1 MHLPFAMIVL
11 IFCTHWVRP
20 NPINHVCECL
30 ISTLFALVSFSWL
43 SARFI
48 MAFGEGVC
56 GVCAHRCACV
66 CARDVIHCY
75 GSMLLS
81 VSPCWGEECPERSV
95 NAPCGGRMVGRQHDD
110 THTSITL
117 NVCSTWNEFKQVYI
131 MCVFILVCACVGV
144 CVHISGLQEMSIQ
157 MIRSDYINGGKEQ
170 KQTLGWA
177 REWV

>member
-1 MHLPFAMIVL
+1 MSNLNITCTGF
-11 IFCTHWVRP
+11 IFMAVCKIYNGVWRRCMWCVCTQVR
-20 NPINHVCECL
+20 
-30 ISTLFALVSFSWL
+30 
-43 SARFI
+43 
-48 MAFGEGVC
+48 M
-56 GVCAHRCACV
+56 CV

-131 MCVFILVCACVGV
+131 MCVFILVCACVWGYMLGKMLDLV
-144 CVHISGLQEMSIQ
+144 VSSFVTIVTISGLQEMSIQ